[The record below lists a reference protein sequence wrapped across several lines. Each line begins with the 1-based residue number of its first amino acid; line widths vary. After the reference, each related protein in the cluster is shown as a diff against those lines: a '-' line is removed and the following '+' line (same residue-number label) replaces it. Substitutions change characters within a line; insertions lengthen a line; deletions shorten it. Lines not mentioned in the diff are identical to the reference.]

1 MVENLPYT
9 GVRVKQVEVDGKRL
23 TGVEIYLPNAPP
35 LIILR
40 GEKGFAMC
48 GYLDMSVV
56 DELGLIAVKVTGVRS
71 VEDMLEKP
79 VSSVSAKAR
88 ENGLREG
95 LRVRDIINNL

>member
-1 MVENLPYT
+1 MVENLPHT

-23 TGVEIYLPNAPP
+23 TGVEIDLPNAPP

-56 DELGLIAVKVTGVRS
+56 DKLGLIAVKVSGVRS
-71 VEDMLEKP
+71 VEDMLEKQI
-79 VSSVSAKAR
+79 SSVSVKAR

-95 LRVRDIINNL
+95 LRVRDIIKNL